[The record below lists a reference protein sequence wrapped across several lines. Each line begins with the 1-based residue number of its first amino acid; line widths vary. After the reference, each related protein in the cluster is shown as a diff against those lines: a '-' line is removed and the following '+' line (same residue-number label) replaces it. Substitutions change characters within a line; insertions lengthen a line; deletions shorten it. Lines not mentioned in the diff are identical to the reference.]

1 MAAQTD
7 RGVPLSTLCPKFLHT
22 NSTSHTW
29 PFSAIAELI
38 DNAYD
43 PDVSAKQFWID
54 KTVVKDIECLTFM
67 DNGNGLDHETMHKM
81 LSFGYS
87 DKTALKG
94 VKPIGMYGNGFKSGS
109 MRLGKDAIV
118 FSKSKSVSCVGM
130 LSQTYLEEI
139 GANQI
144 SVPIVCFE
152 QREKNK
158 FKVKEEHKASLQ
170 DILRYSPFKTQEE
183 LLVEI
188 DAISAHSPIG
198 KTGTQIIIWNL
209 RRTSTGTTEFD
220 LAKDRYDIRIPSDIY
235 ESMKDTSQQSDIVTS
250 YIPESFYSLRAYCS
264 ILYLKPIMQI
274 IIRGQKVKSQLI
286 AKSLA
291 FVRKDHYKPTFL
303 TKRIPITFGYNTKS
317 KDQYGI
323 MMYHKNRLIKAYERV
338 GCQLKAN
345 NKGVGVIGVIE
356 CYFLEPTHNKQSF
369 NETDKYR
376 KTMTNLGTKLEEYWN
391 EICYRRKTEDPT
403 STIPV
408 EDTKKQPDQ
417 NWVQCDDCLRWRKLP
432 DGIDSSKLPDKWF
445 CRMNPDPQFRSCQA
459 GQEPV
464 DSDEEQ
470 PSYCK
475 TYKQQERKDKK
486 KQEMERQKAEED
498 RKRQEE
504 QRLADLS
511 RQKQAQKRLKTV
523 DSPYIPTTPRS
534 RFKTNLTQGG
544 AARAESSPLR
554 SSTIS
559 QAGGAVRAESSPL
572 TSSILSQAAC
582 SPSSSSGLPVI
593 SSVCSLSP
601 ALLST
606 GHLRG
611 KRTQPV
617 TPHATP
623 KRPKKMNGFHR
634 GNSNKSTL
642 VDVSPVSSP
651 SVLIDDGDDD
661 DDDTDDDICILEA
674 VSDPRPKKPDIDLNK
689 VKTEQEQ
696 SDANVS
702 MLMECSDD
710 AAVEDTSEMNVAG
723 TGLARSAAVA
733 TSPSPVPST
742 GVTSSTTQ
750 TEVPKVKQEEED
762 QNQTQ
767 VEAKAGQSTSNER
780 GREQSSG
787 VDMGVCSVEQQSVIK
802 QESGDAH
809 SENRGKQTLQNGV
822 MRHLDGEEDAGPS
835 CSKRDSPLPYP
846 SVTEVQEQQDQLID
860 LMQATA
866 QERDSFKEQVHTL
879 TCQLQDLQ
887 SQLQELSQINVK
899 KECSHQASQTEITEE
914 GEDYK
919 SLFEKAKQK
928 VDELIKDKEALLAA
942 TEPSTAQGD
951 DMDEIALQVDS
962 LIRKLDE
969 RNKERD
975 ELRSQLNSLEEEKA
989 NLASQCEELRLSL
1002 QQQREK
1008 AQERSP
1014 TQHRVTDSTVQTDPE
1029 EAGGTVNSGID
1040 SSSDASRS
1048 LIELRHNIGRL
1059 LVSFVPF
1066 LELDQ
1071 VNYEC
1076 NVIDE
1081 ILEQVL
1087 SDVDAIAPV
1096 GLRNRGTE
1104 Q

>member
-1 MAAQTD
+1 MLSVYGKMAAQAD

-54 KTVVKDIECLTFM
+54 KTVVKEIECLTFM
-67 DNGNGLDHETMHKM
+67 DNGNGLNHETMHKM

-130 LSQTYLEEI
+130 LSQTYLEKI

-144 SVPIVCFE
+144 IVPIVCFE
-152 QREKNK
+152 QKEKNK
-158 FKVKEEHKASLQ
+158 FSVREEHKASLQ
-170 DILRYSPFKTQEE
+170 DILCYSPFKTQEE
-183 LLVEI
+183 LLCEI
-188 DAISAHSPIG
+188 DVISSHTHTG
-198 KTGTQIIIWNL
+198 KTGTRIIIWNL

-220 LAKDRYDIRIPSDIY
+220 LTKDRYDIRIPSDVY
-235 ESMKDTSQQSDIVTS
+235 ESMKDNTQQPDIVTS

-291 FVRKDHYKPTFL
+291 FVRKDHYKPTFV

-317 KDQYGI
+317 KEQYGI

-376 KTMTNLGTKLEEYWN
+376 KTMTSLGIKLEEYWN
-391 EICYRRKTEDPT
+391 EICYRRKREDPT
-403 STIPV
+403 STVPV
-408 EDTKKQPDQ
+408 EDTMKRPDQ
-417 NWVQCDDCLRWRKLP
+417 SWVQCDECLRWRKLP
-432 DGIDSSKLPDKWF
+432 DGIDYSKLPDKWF

-459 GQEPV
+459 EEELE
-464 DSDEEQ
+464 DSDEET

-475 TYKQQERKDKK
+475 TYKQEKKDKK

-504 QRLADLS
+504 QRLANLS

-523 DSPYIPTTPRS
+523 DSPFIPTTPRS
-534 RFKTNLTQGG
+534 RFNTNVTQGG

-554 SSTIS
+554 SST
-559 QAGGAVRAESSPL
+559 
-572 TSSILSQAAC
+572 LSQAAC

-601 ALLST
+601 DVLSA
-606 GHLRG
+606 GYLRG

-623 KRPKKMNGFHR
+623 KRPKKMNGFHQGR
-634 GNSNKSTL
+634 STL

-651 SVLIDDGDDD
+651 SVLIGDDD

-674 VSDPRPKKPDIDLNK
+674 VSAPRPKKTDIDLSK

-696 SDANVS
+696 SDANVG

-710 AAVEDTSEMNVAG
+710 AAVDDTSEMNVAG
-723 TGLARSAAVA
+723 IASASSA
-733 TSPSPVPST
+733 TSPAPGPST
-742 GVTSSTTQ
+742 VVTSSTTQ
-750 TEVPKVKQEEED
+750 TEVPKVKKEEED
-762 QNQTQ
+762 QNPTE
-767 VEAKAGQSTSNER
+767 VEER
-780 GREQSSG
+780 SG
-787 VDMGVCSVEQQSVIK
+787 VDIGVCSVEQQSVIK
-802 QESGDAH
+802 QKSNGDACH
-809 SENRGKQTLQNGV
+809 ENQGKQTLQNGV
-822 MRHLDGEEDAGPS
+822 THHLDSDEDAGPS
-835 CSKRDSPLPYP
+835 CSKRDSPHHYP

-879 TCQLQDLQ
+879 TCQLQDMQ
-887 SQLQELSQINVK
+887 SRLKELSQINVK
-899 KECSHQASQTEITEE
+899 KECSHQASQTEKNEG

-928 VDELIKDKEALLAA
+928 VNELIEDKEALLAA
-942 TEPSTAQGD
+942 TEPSTAQGE
-951 DMDEIALQVDS
+951 DMDELALQVDS

-969 RNKERD
+969 SNKERD
-975 ELRSQLNSLEEEKA
+975 ELRSQLNSLEVEKV

-1002 QQQREK
+1002 QQQREN

-1014 TQHRVTDSTVQTDPE
+1014 TQHIVTDCTVQTDPE
-1029 EAGGTVNSGID
+1029 EAGGTANSGID
-1040 SSSDASRS
+1040 SSTDTSRS

-1087 SDVDAIAPV
+1087 SDVDSIALV
-1096 GLRNRGTE
+1096 GPRNRGTE

>member
-1 MAAQTD
+1 
-7 RGVPLSTLCPKFLHT
+7 
-22 NSTSHTW
+22 
-29 PFSAIAELI
+29 
-38 DNAYD
+38 
-43 PDVSAKQFWID
+43 
-54 KTVVKDIECLTFM
+54 M
-67 DNGNGLDHETMHKM
+67 DNGNGLDYETMHKM

-152 QREKNK
+152 QRETNK
-158 FKVKEEHKASLQ
+158 FSVREEHKASLQ

-183 LLVEI
+183 LLFEI

-198 KTGTQIIIWNL
+198 KTGTRIIIWNL
-209 RRTSTGTTEFD
+209 RRTSNGTTEFD
-220 LAKDRYDIRIPSDIY
+220 LVKDRYDIRIPSDVY
-235 ESMKDTSQQSDIVTS
+235 ESMKDTSQQPDVVTS

-291 FVRKDHYKPTFL
+291 FIRKDHYKPTFL

-323 MMYHKNRLIKAYERV
+323 MMYHQNRLIKAYERV

-345 NKGVGVIGVIE
+345 NKGVGVIGIIE

-391 EICYRRKTEDPT
+391 EICYRRKREDPT

-417 NWVQCDDCLRWRKLP
+417 NWVQCDDCLQWRKLP

-445 CRMNPDPQFRSCQA
+445 CRINPDPQFRSCQA
-459 GQEPV
+459 EQEPV

-475 TYKQQERKDKK
+475 TYKQERKDKK

-498 RKRQEE
+498 RMRQEE

-511 RQKQAQKRLKTV
+511 RQKQAQKQLKTV

-534 RFKTNLTQGG
+534 RFNTKLTQGG

-554 SSTIS
+554 SST
-559 QAGGAVRAESSPL
+559 
-572 TSSILSQAAC
+572 LSQAAC

-593 SSVCSLSP
+593 SNVCSLSP
-601 ALLST
+601 GLLST

-634 GNSNKSTL
+634 VNSNKSTL

-651 SVLIDDGDDD
+651 SVLIDDDDN

-674 VSDPRPKKPDIDLNK
+674 VSAPRPKKPDIDLNK

-696 SDANVS
+696 SDANVG

-710 AAVEDTSEMNVAG
+710 AAVDDPSEMNVAG
-723 TGLARSAAVA
+723 TGLTKYAAVA

-750 TEVPKVKQEEED
+750 TEVPKVKQEEEG
-762 QNQTQ
+762 QNQTE
-767 VEAKAGQSTSNER
+767 VEERAGQSTSNER

-787 VDMGVCSVEQQSVIK
+787 VDMGVCSVEQQSIIK
-802 QESGDAH
+802 QESNGDAR
-809 SENRGKQTLQNGV
+809 SENQGKQTLQNGV
-822 MRHLDGEEDAGPS
+822 THHLDSEEDAGPS

-879 TCQLQDLQ
+879 TCQLQDMQ
-887 SQLQELSQINVK
+887 CRLQELSQINVK
-899 KECSHQASQTEITEE
+899 KECSHQASQTEKTEG

-919 SLFEKAKQK
+919 SLFEKAKRK
-928 VDELIKDKEALLAA
+928 VDDLIKDKGALLAA

-1002 QQQREK
+1002 QQQRESAK
-1008 AQERSP
+1008 ERNP
-1014 TQHRVTDSTVQTDPE
+1014 PQHRVTDSTVQTDPE
-1029 EAGGTVNSGID
+1029 EAGETANSGID
-1040 SSSDASRS
+1040 SSSDTSRS

-1087 SDVDAIAPV
+1087 TDVDSIALV

>member
-54 KTVVKDIECLTFM
+54 KTVVKEIECLTFM

-130 LSQTYLEEI
+130 LSQTYLEKI

-158 FKVKEEHKASLQ
+158 FSVREEHKASLQ
-170 DILRYSPFKTQEE
+170 DILCYSPFKTQEE

-198 KTGTQIIIWNL
+198 KTGTRIIIWNL

-220 LAKDRYDIRIPSDIY
+220 LEKDRYDIRIPSDVY
-235 ESMKDTSQQSDIVTS
+235 ESMKDTSQQPDNVTS

-391 EICYRRKTEDPT
+391 EICYRRKREDPT

-459 GQEPV
+459 EQEPV

-534 RFKTNLTQGG
+534 RFNTKLTQGG

-554 SSTIS
+554 SST
-559 QAGGAVRAESSPL
+559 
-572 TSSILSQAAC
+572 LSQAAC

-593 SSVCSLSP
+593 SNVCSLSP
-601 ALLST
+601 GLLST

-651 SVLIDDGDDD
+651 SVLIDDNDDN
-661 DDDTDDDICILEA
+661 DDTDDDICILEA
-674 VSDPRPKKPDIDLNK
+674 VSAPRPKKPDIDLNK

-696 SDANVS
+696 SDANVG

-710 AAVEDTSEMNVAG
+710 AAVDDTSEMNVAG
-723 TGLARSAAVA
+723 TGSTKYAAVA

-750 TEVPKVKQEEED
+750 TEVPKVKQEKES
-762 QNQTQ
+762 QNQTE
-767 VEAKAGQSTSNER
+767 VEE
-780 GREQSSG
+780 SSG
-787 VDMGVCSVEQQSVIK
+787 VDMGVCSVEQQSVVK
-802 QESGDAH
+802 QESNGDAR
-809 SENRGKQTLQNGV
+809 SENQGKQTLQNGV
-822 MRHLDGEEDAGPS
+822 THHLDSEEDAGPS
-835 CSKRDSPLPYP
+835 CSKRDAPLPYP

-879 TCQLQDLQ
+879 TCQLQDMQ
-887 SQLQELSQINVK
+887 RQLQELSKINVK
-899 KECSHQASQTEITEE
+899 KECSHQASQTEKTEG

-1002 QQQREK
+1002 QQQRESAK
-1008 AQERSP
+1008 ERSP
-1014 TQHRVTDSTVQTDPE
+1014 PQHRVTDSTVQTDPE
-1029 EAGGTVNSGID
+1029 EAGGTANSGID
-1040 SSSDASRS
+1040 SSSDTSRS

-1059 LVSFVPF
+1059 LISFVPF

-1087 SDVDAIAPV
+1087 TDVDSIAPV